1 MTLREL
7 GRRKDMETEEPE
19 VAVVGRHS
27 LKWRVAVV
35 VLAATSCLLQP
46 RGL

>member
-1 MTLREL
+1 MTIREL
-7 GRRKDMETEEPE
+7 GRRKDMETEEPK

-27 LKWRVAVV
+27 LKWHVVV
-35 VLAATSCLLQP
+35 VLGTMLCFLQP